1 MNYLDCFSSAIREMP
16 RFMTLAEAVLA
27 QASDLISLVRSLPA
41 AFSLSEAA
49 GAQLDQLGYSLSVP
63 RPLSMSDADYRSL
76 IQKKLRLWHWNGT
89 NEEVPAVLSAI
100 DPEGA
105 QRDNDNL
112 SVTITPSASLPV
124 SASELYPIP
133 AGITIS

>member
-1 MNYLDCFSSAIREMP
+1 MNYLDSFSSSLREMP
-16 RFMTLAEAVLA
+16 RFMALAEAVLT

-49 GAQLDQLGYSLSVP
+49 GTQLDQLGHSLGVP
-63 RPLSMSDADYRSL
+63 RPLSMPDADYRAL
-76 IQKKLRLWHWNGT
+76 IHKKLRLWRWNGT

-112 SVTITPSASLPV
+112 SVTITPSGDLPV
-124 SASELYPIP
+124 DAKELYPIP
-133 AGITIS
+133 AGVTIS

>member
-1 MNYLDCFSSAIREMP
+1 MNYLDCFSSAVREMP
-16 RFMTLAEAVLA
+16 RFMALAEAVLK
-27 QASDLISLVRSLPA
+27 QVNDLMALVSALPA
-41 AFSLSEAA
+41 AVSLEEAV
-49 GAQLDQLGYSLSVP
+49 GVQLDRLGLSLGVP
-63 RPLSMSDADYRSL
+63 RPLSMPDADYRSL
-76 IQKKLRLWHWNGT
+76 IHKKLRLWRWNGT

>member
-1 MNYLDCFSSAIREMP
+1 MNYLDCFSSAVREMP
-16 RFMTLAEAVLA
+16 RFMALAEAVLK
-27 QASDLISLVRSLPA
+27 QVNDLMALVSALPA
-41 AFSLSEAA
+41 AVSLEEAV
-49 GAQLDQLGYSLSVP
+49 GVQLDRLGLSLGVL
-63 RPLSMSDADYRSL
+63 RPLSMPDADYRSL
-76 IQKKLRLWHWNGT
+76 IQKKLRLWRWNGT